1 MPEWSQWPALLV
13 GAVSFAM
20 LFQAA
25 RRDYLLVISAVAV
38 GYLATH
44 FGGVTLGAPFGV
56 FIGGLILAALANL
69 YARAAHRP
77 GALVREP
84 GILLLVPG
92 SVGFRSM
99 SYLFTNEVGM
109 GARTGILLITLLI
122 ALVAGLLF
130 GDLLVAP
137 RRSL

>member
-1 MPEWSQWPALLV
+1 
-13 GAVSFAM
+13 
-20 LFQAA
+20 
-25 RRDYLLVISAVAV
+25 
-38 GYLATH
+38 
-44 FGGVTLGAPFGV
+44 
-56 FIGGLILAALANL
+56 NL

-109 GARTGILLITLLI
+109 GAQTGILLITLLI

-130 GDLLVAP
+130 GDLLIAP